1 MTCNEMFLIAQNV
14 KSCALRSCFSNTLL
28 IPFKLVEGI
37 CAFCVSNLGL
47 VFALIKVAGIKSQ
60 SSESCERFLPPPI
73 SVEFQS
79 LHFFLN

>member
-1 MTCNEMFLIAQNV
+1 MFLIAQNV
-14 KSCALRSCFSNTLL
+14 KSCALHSCFSNTLL

-60 SSESCERFLPPPI
+60 SSESCERFLPPPSFCRI
-73 SVEFQS
+73 SVTS
-79 LHFFLN
+79 FFS